1 MVGDE
6 THNEAGQ
13 LAAHAYLQAKVLHI
27 SLFSY
32 ILGCRTTESGKVE
45 HTERILL
52 EHNSLLCPASLY
64 FQLEPVE
71 SIT

>member
-45 HTERILL
+45 YTERILL